1 MKKIILVLC
10 IVVAFDCGSCQS
22 GRTPVVGVWEANVS
36 MQSEL
41 DSTVETIPAATL
53 LTEQHIIWT
62 FLDDETFT
70 WFVEQRVTDISFAE
84 PFENETESKEAFVEQ
99 FSKTLS
105 FSGSYHQY
113 QRVLYVGVKKAQ
125 EKIDANY
132 VDFEPPTNLEQRD
145 LPYEIAGDT
154 LVLDSITY
162 HRVVE

>member
-10 IVVAFDCGSCQS
+10 IIVAFDCVSCQS
-22 GRTPVVGVWEANVS
+22 GRTPVIGAWEANVS

-53 LTEQHIIWT
+53 LTEQHIVWT
-62 FLDDETFT
+62 FLDDKTFT

-84 PFENETESKEAFVEQ
+84 SFENENESKEAFVNQ
-99 FSKTLS
+99 FTKTLS
-105 FSGSYHQY
+105 FSGSYHQFP
-113 QRVLYVGVKKAQ
+113 RALYVAVEKAQ

-132 VDFEPPTNLEQRD
+132 VDFEPPSDFEQRD

-154 LVLDSITY
+154 LVLDGITY
-162 HRVVE
+162 NRMIE